1 MKQELMMEVVNK
13 YGLKATIHDAITFM
27 FENGLIHPKGVRDW
41 QIANKFIQMSKQ
53 NPDRPKRDIMEDISV
68 MDELGKP
75 STSTVRDAIQLFC
88 KQ

>member
-27 FENGLIHPKGVRDW
+27 FDNGLIHPKGVRDW
-41 QIANKFIQMSKQ
+41 QIVNKYNQLVKQ
-53 NPDRPKRDIMEDISV
+53 FPDRPKRDIMEEISV
-68 MDELGKP
+68 MQDLGNP